1 MKSLGSYTL
10 GDQYVSPER
19 RLSSMLTQ
27 QGSKGGPSNSW
38 QETMGRIAQQLAG
51 AYIGYK
57 DTQNKNKAFD
67 AQTGLEP
74 DSKRPPT
81 NAEAMASP
89 GMRDLQLQSM
99 TGIAGDG
106 KGSTVTAPLPD
117 DQLMQQGG
125 IPGTLDKISRY
136 NSGLSGDPI
145 NSAAYELDGD
155 QNLTDGINLQAQNFQ
170 NEMEQRRA
178 ASNVPRPRDFKAELA
193 QGMQGYQQDPNN
205 RIVNQKMNPRDFSMQ
220 QLRGLENNPYAK
232 RILAQM
238 MMQNADRDYASGLAE
253 TQRGYA
259 DADYTRKR
267 KDDVEDRDKRIGSTA
282 PKSQEKFLAN
292 GLVQRQNYVGGEW
305 VDDGVPYDKNLRS
318 PESQEQAINR
328 GQASKSFFD
337 PEAYKKKAE
346 IKETAKNESYISKPL
361 PTTALKMQEDHIDA
375 IGTAKGLDADLGKWD
390 EMITSGKLD
399 LGYFTN
405 PLNYAK
411 TYTGF
416 GGDEQSR
423 NYSSFR
429 TSLEKMR
436 NDSLRLNKGIQTEG
450 DAQRIWKELI
460 DGISDEEYVSQR
472 LKELQA
478 VNKRAVMLRKYQ
490 IDTIRNNYG
499 KESMD
504 ETPTPTAIPGTGSKE
519 KNFVYVPGQGIV
531 PEKRG
536 QQ

>member
-19 RLSSMLTQ
+19 RLSAMLTQ

-57 DTQNKNKAFD
+57 DTQNRNKAFD

-205 RIVNQKMNPRDFSMQ
+205 RIVNEKMNPRDFAMQ

-238 MMQNADRDYASGLAE
+238 MMQNADRDYTAEQLKNAQGFKTSERTAGQEYSDAQLDKKLGAAEKIANLKSSLPVTGIREYQQALQNKLIPEGTSFMDYLQNKSLKVLNPLQKAQLEKTQIENASTLKGQGSALESLRRTIRTGEQLLEHPGREMATGGSSFMSMIPGTDAKGFSANLE
-253 TQRGYA
+253 TF
-259 DADYTRKR
+259 
-267 KDDVEDRDKRIGSTA
+267 
-282 PKSQEKFLAN
+282 KSQNFLPAVAQMK
-292 GLVQRQNYVGGEW
+292 GAGALSDAEG
-305 VDDGVPYDKNLRS
+305 
-318 PESQEQAINR
+318 
-328 GQASKSFFD
+328 
-337 PEAYKKKAE
+337 KKL
-346 IKETAKNESYISKPL
+346 T
-361 PTTALKMQEDHIDA
+361 DA
-375 IGTAKGLDADLGKWD
+375 IGALDPQMPQDEFKKSLKQIVDDLHAAEKRMPGYKG
-390 EMITSGKLD
+390 
-399 LGYFTN
+399 
-405 PLNYAK
+405 
-411 TYTGF
+411 
-416 GGDEQSR
+416 GGQGRRSTDTQER
-423 NYSSFR
+423 R
-429 TSLEKMR
+429 TT
-436 NDSLRLNKGIQTEG
+436 DIPEG
-450 DAQRIWKELI
+450 
-460 DGISDEEYVSQR
+460 V
-472 LKELQA
+472 
-478 VNKRAVMLRKYQ
+478 
-490 IDTIRNNYG
+490 
-499 KESMD
+499 
-504 ETPTPTAIPGTGSKE
+504 SKE
-519 KNFVYVPGQGIV
+519 QWGVMS
-531 PEKRG
+531 PEQKALFK
-536 QQ
+536 